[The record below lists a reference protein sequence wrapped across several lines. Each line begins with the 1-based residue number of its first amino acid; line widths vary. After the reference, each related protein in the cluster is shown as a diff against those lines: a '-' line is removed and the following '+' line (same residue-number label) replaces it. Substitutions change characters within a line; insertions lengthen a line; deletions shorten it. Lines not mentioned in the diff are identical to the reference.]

1 MSESGDARQDGK
13 GWLGNRALLISGP
26 ILVSRVL
33 AVVREQ
39 MVAALLGAG
48 AAGQAF
54 ELAFRIPN
62 LARDLFAEGAL
73 SSAFVPVFAE
83 ASKNEGRAA
92 AFRLANA
99 MVGLVL
105 AVVGSISLVGIVLA
119 EPIVSF
125 FPFANPAAT
134 EMAVPALR
142 ILFPFLPTLSLAA
155 VAMGQLNAH
164 ERFVPPALA
173 PAVFNL
179 VAIAVGTVLL
189 VTDTHPETAFLWWS
203 GAMLAG
209 GVAQLGVQVPV
220 LWRMGYRPW
229 PRLDLR
235 DARVRRILHLMAPA
249 VLGVAAMNVNV
260 LVNTFFATSEDGAI
274 VWLSKAFRLIYLP
287 IGVFGIAI
295 ATLATTR
302 VAQRAA
308 AHDLPGLRDTL
319 DEGLRL
325 VAYLTVPSAIG
336 LIALREDVV
345 RLLYEYGRFEV
356 FDTQGTAAALLMY
369 TLGLYAFAAVKVIA
383 PAFYALDHPRAPLVA
398 SLSAVG
404 INIALNFALFPLMGF
419 EGLALGTSAAA
430 LVNVTVLLIAF
441 RVLAGGLPLI
451 PLAGHLA
458 RVLLAAA
465 LCGVLASWVHGEV
478 AGVLGVP
485 PGKIGAAT
493 ARAVA
498 VLAAVAAGGAVYA
511 VAGRAL
517 GLTEMSSLLGV
528 FRRKRASAGDPETRG

>member
-1 MSESGDARQDGK
+1 MSGTDGSGGK
-13 GWLGNRALLISGP
+13 GGGRLAGRALLISGP
-26 ILVSRVL
+26 ILLSRLL

-73 SSAFVPVFAE
+73 SAAFVPVFAE

-105 AVVGSISLVGIVLA
+105 VVVGSVALLGILCA
-119 EPIVSF
+119 APIVSI
-125 FPFANPAAT
+125 FPFADPRAGA
-134 EMAVPALR
+134 MAVPALR

-155 VAMGQLNAH
+155 VAMGQLNAE

-179 VAIAVGTVLL
+179 VSIAAGAVLL
-189 VTDTHPETAFLWWS
+189 WTKTPPETAFLWWS

-209 GVAQLGVQVPV
+209 GLAQLGVQVPV

-260 LVNTFFATSEDGAI
+260 LVNTFFATQEDGAI

-308 AHDLPGLRDTL
+308 ARDMPGLRSTL

-325 VAYLTVPSAIG
+325 VAYLTIPSAVG
-336 LIALREDVV
+336 LIALREGVV
-345 RLLYEYGRFEV
+345 RLLYEYGKWEP
-356 FDTQGTAAALLMY
+356 FDTSHTAAALLMY
-369 TLGLYAFAAVKVIA
+369 ALGLYAFAAVKVVA
-383 PAFYALDHPRAPLVA
+383 PAFYALDHPRAPLLA
-398 SLSAVG
+398 SVSAVTV
-404 INIALNFALFPLMGF
+404 NIVLNVVLFPIMGF
-419 EGLALGTSAAA
+419 AGLAIGTAIAA
-430 LVNVTVLLIAF
+430 LVNITVLLIAF
-441 RVLAGGLPLI
+441 RHLAGGLRVG
-451 PLAGHLA
+451 PLAGHLT
-458 RVLLAAA
+458 RVVAAA
-465 LCGVLASWVHGEV
+465 LLCGVVAAYVHAELA
-478 AGVLGVP
+478 AVLGT
-485 PGKIGAAT
+485 AAAG
-493 ARAVA
+493 ARAGA
-498 VLAAVAAGGAVYA
+498 VLAAVGAGGVVYA
-511 VAGRAL
+511 AAGRAL
-517 GLTEMSSLLGV
+517 RLPELSSLLGV
-528 FRRKRASAGDPETRG
+528 FRRGRTSSANAERRG

>member
-1 MSESGDARQDGK
+1 MSDGADDDSKSG

-26 ILVSRVL
+26 ILLSRVL

-39 MVAALLGAG
+39 MVAALLGTGPAG
-48 AAGQAF
+48 DAF

-105 AVVGSISLVGIVLA
+105 AVVGTIALLGIAFA
-119 EPIVSF
+119 EPIVSI
-125 FPFANPAAT
+125 FPFANPRT
-134 EMAVPALR
+134 GEMAVPALR

-179 VAIAVGTVLL
+179 VAIAAGAVLL
-189 VTDTHPETAFLWWS
+189 WTGTPPETAFLWWS

-209 GVAQLGVQVPV
+209 GVAQLGVQIPV

-229 PRLDLR
+229 PRIDVK
-235 DARVRRILHLMAPA
+235 DPRVRRILHLMAPA

-260 LVNTFFATSEDGAI
+260 LVNTFFASQEAGAM
-274 VWLSKAFRLIYLP
+274 VFLSKAFRLIYLP

-308 AHDLPGLRDTL
+308 ERDMPGLRATL

-325 VAYLTVPSAIG
+325 VAYLTIPSAAG
-336 LIALREDVV
+336 LIALREGVV
-345 RLLYEYGRFEV
+345 RLIYENGEWNPD
-356 FDTQGTAAALLMY
+356 DTTRTAAALLMY
-369 TLGLYAFAAVKVIA
+369 TLGLYAFAAVKVVA
-383 PAFYALDHPRAPLVA
+383 PAFYALDRPRAPLLA
-398 SLSAVG
+398 SVTAVVVNV
-404 INIALNFALFPLMGF
+404 ILNFLLFPILGF
-419 EGLALGTSAAA
+419 EGLAIGTSVAA
-430 LVNVTVLLIAF
+430 LVNVTVLLVAF
-441 RVLAGGLPLI
+441 RVLAGGLRVGPLTW
-451 PLAGHLA
+451 HLV
-458 RVLLAAA
+458 RVL
-465 LCGVLASWVHGEV
+465 V
-478 AGVLGVP
+478 
-485 PGKIGAAT
+485 AAT
-493 ARAVA
+493 ACGLIAALVHTELASALGVA
-498 VLAAVAAGGAVYA
+498 GLAARASAVGGGIAAGAAIYVVVGKVLRLPELA
-511 VAGRAL
+511 
-517 GLTEMSSLLGV
+517 SLLGV
-528 FRRKRASAGDPETRG
+528 FRKRRTSSAGAERRG